1 MAVLNYLR
9 EASTTL
15 SYRYTLAERSQSQ
28 YSHIP
33 FRIAIDIYLE
43 RVRDNP
49 K

>member
-15 SYRYTLAERSQSQ
+15 SYRYTLAERSRNQ

-43 RVRDNP
+43 RLRENN

>member
-15 SYRYTLAERSQSQ
+15 SYRYTLAERSRSQ

-33 FRIAIDIYLE
+33 FKIAIDIYLE
-43 RVRDNP
+43 RVRENP